1 MTILLNRVKQLIQR
15 PGNPA
20 MMDKQRRDK
29 LMDELLTLTRAQRDE
44 NRRLKSSVRFWRA
57 ACALCYI
64 CWIAS
69 ELAFLYLYGRW

>member
-1 MTILLNRVKQLIQR
+1 
-15 PGNPA
+15 
-20 MMDKQRRDK
+20 
-29 LMDELLTLTRAQRDE
+29 MDELLTLTRTQRDE
-44 NRRLKSSVRFWRA
+44 NRRLKSAVRFWRA